1 MSNLSPVQAQRLS
14 SSQGKLS
21 SYEYCSMHSKSEYDL
36 ILHPSLQAKANDML
50 VGGHTP
56 HLLPLRA
63 LLTAAG
69 IFFLGYAL
77 FAVPSTFVC
86 AWVGAPRFL
95 GGILVAWGC
104 VATLFSCM
112 RSQWQFYVL
121 RFILGLAESGAY
133 PGGPPRTVRQ

>member
-1 MSNLSPVQAQRLS
+1 M
-14 SSQGKLS
+14 
-21 SYEYCSMHSKSEYDL
+21 
-36 ILHPSLQAKANDML
+36 
-50 VGGHTP
+50 
-56 HLLPLRA
+56 
-63 LLTAAG
+63 AAG

-112 RSQWQFYVL
+112 RSQWQFYML

-133 PGGPPRTVRQ
+133 PGGVSPVPQPGSEGRPVLWKFPTACRLFVLCESRRGSYAVGAQLPCSFSALVGAAFAA